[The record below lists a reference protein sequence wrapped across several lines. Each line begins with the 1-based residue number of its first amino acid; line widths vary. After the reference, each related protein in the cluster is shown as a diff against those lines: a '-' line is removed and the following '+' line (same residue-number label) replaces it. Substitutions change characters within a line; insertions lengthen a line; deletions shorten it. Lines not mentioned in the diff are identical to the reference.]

1 MSRVEVSIIFI
12 AGSGWYG
19 QEEKRLFSLKS
30 GKFLSMR
37 YAFWGCKR
45 SKILILF
52 SIFYELFFDTVVEK
66 C

>member
-37 YAFWGCKR
+37 YAF
-45 SKILILF
+45 
-52 SIFYELFFDTVVEK
+52 
-66 C
+66 